1 MTVNVNVQP
10 IDPRVTVI
18 DFRPRTVQVILD
30 RLDTKTVPVRV
41 DEGTVPTAVQVGDAV
56 IDPATVTISGPSSRV
71 RAVAEAVASVRIDAS
86 GVNVDRMVSP
96 DPVDG
101 QGQVVSGVKVDPTT
115 VHVTIPLFTD
125 RQSRSLPVIPTV
137 TGTPAP
143 GFRIASVSTDPLVV
157 SLVGNLDALSAL
169 VGANTAAVLVAGA
182 TSDVDVTVGLSLPVG
197 VLPLGD
203 GKIRVRVHIEP
214 VTETRTYGAGFRLDG
229 TSPGLLYSL
238 SDAAVRLTLFG
249 SVADLDR
256 LSATAL
262 VVGLDVSNL
271 APGIHK
277 LTIVPSLPTGVSVA
291 ASSPTVVTVT
301 ITVPPSPSPSPSSSA
316 PPSAP
321 PSPVP

>member
-1 MTVNVNVQP
+1 
-10 IDPRVTVI
+10 
-18 DFRPRTVQVILD
+18 
-30 RLDTKTVPVRV
+30 VPVRV
-41 DEGTVPTAVQVGDAV
+41 NEGTIPTGVQAGDAV
-56 IDPATVTISGPSSRV
+56 VDPKTVTISGPSSAV
-71 RAVAEAVASVRIDAS
+71 RDVAEAVVSVRIDAS

-101 QGQVVSGVKVDPTT
+101 QGQAVTGVKVDPTT

-157 SLVGNLDALSAL
+157 SLVGNLDELDAL
-169 VGANTAAVLVAGA
+169 VGANTATVLVAGA
-182 TSDVDVTVGLSLPVG
+182 TSDVDVIVGLSLPVG

-203 GKIRVRVHIEP
+203 GKVRVRVHIEP

-229 TSPGLLYSL
+229 TSPALQYSL
-238 SDAAVRLTLFG
+238 SDASVRLTLFG

-262 VVGLDVSNL
+262 VVGLDVSGL
-271 APGIHK
+271 GPGPHK

-301 ITVPPSPSPSPSSSA
+301 ITVPPSASPSPSASSSV
-316 PPSAP
+316 PPSAAP
-321 PSPVP
+321 TSVP